1 MKTRLTSINLLDEL
15 AQPEFAELFAEL
27 IPRSYPKSSLIYAPG
42 HDRDLVF
49 IVRQGRVRIYL
60 SLEDKEFSLA
70 TLEPGDIYTT
80 HTRAHAMAM
89 DNVELLV
96 MPTEKFF
103 HYILKHPALSR
114 TIMSIL
120 GDLLKQS
127 FSIIDSL
134 VFKDICQRLTD
145 FFVYEAL
152 QNGQA
157 GQAGIRLN
165 LDLTMEQLAAV
176 VGSSRQ
182 TVSTIVNDMQHA
194 KVLLKEGRGVY
205 LVPNIEML
213 KAHCQS

>member
-1 MKTRLTSINLLDEL
+1 MKTRLTSINLLAEL
-15 AQPEFAELFAEL
+15 AQPEFAELLSEL
-27 IPRSYPKSSLIYAPG
+27 IPRSYPKNRMIYAPG
-42 HDRDLVF
+42 HDRDQVF
-49 IVRQGRVRIYL
+49 IVKEGRGRIYL
-60 SLEDKEFSLA
+60 SFEDKEFSLA

-80 HTRAHAMAM
+80 HTRAHVMAM
-89 DNVELLV
+89 DTVELLV

-103 HYILKHPALSR
+103 HYLLKHPSLSR
-114 TIMSIL
+114 TITSIF

-152 QNGQA
+152 ENGQPE
-157 GQAGIRLN
+157 QDGIRLH

-182 TVSTIVNDMQHA
+182 TVSTIVNDMLHA
-194 KVLLKEGRGVY
+194 DVLRKEARGVY
-205 LVPNIEML
+205 LVPNINLL
-213 KAHCQS
+213 KAHGQS